1 VLHLPFAVH
10 HAGTEPTPTALTF
23 LNGGPGLSA
32 MRIAPLVTGQLS
44 GLPEDIVF
52 LERRGLG
59 LAKPAFTCP
68 PGVRLGA
75 GRWNLKGALACRDHW
90 RALGFDLDAYDS
102 AAAAADLEAL
112 RRLLGYRQW
121 DLYGISYG
129 TAYAISAM
137 RDFPRSVRSALLDSV
152 YPYQLD
158 PFRDNVAK
166 HFAKFDKIFTDCAAD
181 IACSAAFP
189 DLHSQLINAIARA
202 STTPLATPRGPLD
215 GARLLARLAH
225 DLEETDLL
233 PRIPALVAAAAR
245 GDGDTLDRLDDA
257 RDPSLRPAAG
267 FPARAR
273 ADAVWPMVECRERF
287 SRHHG
292 ATQPVTGWPEWLV
305 SSLDVEW
312 GPGEAALCRAWKARP
327 APAGIDRRLA
337 GRIPTLIL
345 VGADDPQTTPVWAA
359 HAVAMMPPGAAQVA
373 VVPNVSHVT
382 TVSACGRA
390 LAMAFLADPG
400 APIDRGCLTG
410 APKLAFVTP

>member
-1 VLHLPFAVH
+1 MPRWVLGALIGALVAPLFPGLSAAAPSLPRLETGPCPAALGADFHCGTLITTEHPAPHPGRVLHLPFAVH

-152 YPYQLD
+152 YPY
-158 PFRDNVAK
+158 
-166 HFAKFDKIFTDCAAD
+166 
-181 IACSAAFP
+181 
-189 DLHSQLINAIARA
+189 
-202 STTPLATPRGPLD
+202 
-215 GARLLARLAH
+215 
-225 DLEETDLL
+225 
-233 PRIPALVAAAAR
+233 
-245 GDGDTLDRLDDA
+245 
-257 RDPSLRPAAG
+257 
-267 FPARAR
+267 
-273 ADAVWPMVECRERF
+273 
-287 SRHHG
+287 
-292 ATQPVTGWPEWLV
+292 
-305 SSLDVEW
+305 
-312 GPGEAALCRAWKARP
+312 
-327 APAGIDRRLA
+327 
-337 GRIPTLIL
+337 
-345 VGADDPQTTPVWAA
+345 
-359 HAVAMMPPGAAQVA
+359 
-373 VVPNVSHVT
+373 
-382 TVSACGRA
+382 
-390 LAMAFLADPG
+390 
-400 APIDRGCLTG
+400 
-410 APKLAFVTP
+410 